1 MNGGPWLIAGLG
13 NPGRAYRGNRHNV
26 GFMVLDALAE
36 RWGLEFSRVQFQAL
50 VADRKYEAQKVFLAK
65 PQTMMNL
72 SGRAVRALAS
82 YYHVP
87 DEHLIVVYDDLDL
100 PTGSIRLRPFGG
112 TGGHRGMESIASEL
126 GRDSFPRLRI
136 GIGRPPGRMDPADYV
151 LQDFS
156 VPELETIE
164 PALAQAAACLAAV
177 LADGLEAAMTQYNGA
192 PGDP

>member
-1 MNGGPWLIAGLG
+1 MNEAPWLIAGLG

-26 GFMVLDALAE
+26 GFMVLDLLAD
-36 RWGLEFSRVQFQAL
+36 RWGVDFARVQFQAL
-50 VADRKYEAQKVFLAK
+50 VADRKLNNQKVFLAK

-72 SGRAVRALAS
+72 SGRAIRSLTT

-87 DEHLIVVYDDLDL
+87 DDRLVIVYDDLDL
-100 PTGSIRLRPFGG
+100 PTGSLRLRPFGG

-126 GRDSFPRLRI
+126 GRDSFARLRI

-156 VPELETIE
+156 DRELEVVE
-164 PALAQAAACLAAV
+164 PTLAQATSCLATI
-177 LADGLEAAMTQYNGA
+177 LSDGLEAAMTQYNGV